1 MRLVFLGTPDFALP
15 SLNALAEHGYEIA
28 AVITQPDRPS
38 GRGHK
43 LQPSCVK
50 ARALELGFTV
60 YAWEKIRDPENIA
73 ILEALAPDLMVTA
86 AYGQI
91 LNKKIL
97 AIPKRGTVNV
107 HGSLLPLYRGAAPI
121 QRALMDGQKE
131 TGITTMLTHRGVD
144 NGPIL
149 LQRAMPIV
157 PEDNAATLSDKLAL
171 MGAELLIETLEN
183 LDHITPQAQD
193 EEKATHC
200 AMLTKEDGRI
210 DWTKPAP
217 TIVHQVQGV
226 TPWPGA
232 TCMKGDEPLKII
244 AAFPTDGCGRPG
256 EVLAA
261 KERLVIAA
269 GEGAVELKILQAPGK
284 KPMAAADFLRGHEVN
299 VGEIW
304 GENQ

>member
-50 ARALELGFTV
+50 ARALELGLTV

-73 ILEALAPDLMVTA
+73 ILEALAPDVMVTA

-149 LQRAMPIV
+149 LQRALPIE
-157 PEDNAATLSDKLAL
+157 PTDNAATLSDKLAVL
-171 MGAELLIETLEN
+171 GAELLIETLEN
-183 LDHITPQAQD
+183 LDSITPREQD

-210 DWTKPAP
+210 DWTKPAEV
-217 TIVHQVQGV
+217 IVHQVQGV

-232 TCMKGDEPLKII
+232 TCVKDGEPLKIM
-244 AAFPTDGCGRPG
+244 AAAPAGGHGKPG
-256 EVLAA
+256 EVLEA
-261 KERLVIAA
+261 KDRLVIAA
-269 GEGAVELKILQAPGK
+269 GEGAVELKILQSPGK
-284 KPMAAADFLRGHEVN
+284 KPMAAADFLRGHGVKT
-299 VGEIW
+299 GEIW
-304 GENQ
+304 GENL